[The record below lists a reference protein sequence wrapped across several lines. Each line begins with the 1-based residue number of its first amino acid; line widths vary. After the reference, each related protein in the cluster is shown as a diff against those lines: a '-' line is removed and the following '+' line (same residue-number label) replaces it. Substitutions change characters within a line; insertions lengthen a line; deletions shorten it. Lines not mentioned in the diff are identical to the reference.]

1 MAAVPD
7 DVRLIYARGV
17 TKVYGAVQAV
27 RGIGLDV
34 RRGEAFGFLGPNG
47 AGKSSTMRMVGA
59 VSPPSGGELR
69 ILGLDPAHDG
79 PRIRARLVVC
89 PQQDSLDPELTT
101 RENLTIY
108 GRYTSRH
115 TDWVT
120 CC

>member
-1 MAAVPD
+1 VAAVPD
-7 DVRLIYARGV
+7 DVRLIYARGA

-115 TDWVT
+115 TGWVT